1 MSGDLGAGIGRTRPF
16 ELLEEEVHLAILR
29 TAAVL
34 EHAFGQ
40 ALKPYGITQTQYN
53 VLRILRG
60 AGAGGLCRS
69 EIAARLI
76 RPVPDVTRLLD
87 RLTEMGLIGRRRSD
101 VDRRLVRSGITVDG
115 LDLLARLDGPMADIH
130 RQRLAHVDQQTLR
143 VLADSLALVR
153 QSAAADPSS
162 RPG

>member
-1 MSGDLGAGIGRTRPF
+1 MSEGAGANSGRTRRAGA
-16 ELLEEEVHLAILR
+16 LEEEVHLAILR

-60 AGAGGLCRS
+60 AGQDGLCRN

-101 VDRRLVRSGITVDG
+101 TDRRLVRTEITVEG
-115 LDLLARLDGPMADIH
+115 LDLLGRLDGPMAAIH
-130 RQRLAHVDQQTLR
+130 SQRLAHVDPQTLR
-143 VLADSLALVR
+143 ALADALTLVR
-153 QSAAADPSS
+153 QSAAS
-162 RPG
+162 